1 LSKPESISQQADS
14 LQEEASPESESQYGR
29 EWAGSLPEF
38 PQYVGHDLTHSYE
51 LQGFR
56 SKRLLFGRLERPGDV
71 HVYSVDCHAGA
82 RLRAQILVPVLPL
95 GGGLAPAFAVV
106 AQSLPYSAD
115 AQRLPL
121 KLPAGYSAVVA
132 HPPVELVSPVQD
144 RLTKAQYY
152 PGPVV
157 DTRTLVSGRCYFVV
171 WSPDRHMGKYV
182 LQIGHLWPLS
192 WLYWLRTPLFWWR
205 IRGWYGLSRAKAY
218 VAAATALV
226 VLGFVVRLARRG
238 GRTT

>member
-1 LSKPESISQQADS
+1 MPSNGRVRCKVQEDADILSG
-14 LQEEASPESESQYGR
+14 SQYGR

-38 PQYVGHDLTHSYE
+38 PQGVGDDLTHSYE
-51 LQGFR
+51 LPAFR
-56 SKRLLFGRLERPGDV
+56 SKRLLFGRLDRPGDV
-71 HVYSVDCHAGA
+71 HVFSANCHAGA
-82 RLRAQILVPVLPL
+82 RLRAQMLVPVLPL

-115 AQRLPL
+115 VQKLPL
-121 KLPAGYSAVVA
+121 TLPAGYSAVVA
-132 HPPVELVSPVQD
+132 HPPGQLMSPVRD

-157 DTRTLVSGRCYFVV
+157 DTRTLVSGRCYVVV
-171 WSPDRHMGKYV
+171 WSPRNLMGKYA
-182 LQIGHLWPLS
+182 LQVGHQWPLG

-218 VAAATALV
+218 LAGAA
-226 VLGFVVRLARRG
+226 VLGVTGLAFALARRSG
-238 GRTT
+238 GRA